1 MFWAQ
6 GFEGRGDE
14 GRGYIMMGT
23 RGGRVGCFF
32 RHVFFLHEILLD
44 RVYGLW
50 LINALLRKMRVLW
63 LSIEADVESC
73 SAHTRQTMDFRV

>member
-1 MFWAQ
+1 
-6 GFEGRGDE
+6 
-14 GRGYIMMGT
+14 MGT
-23 RGGRVGCFF
+23 RGGPGGMFF
-32 RHVFFLHEILLD
+32 QTFFFHEILLD

-50 LINALLRKMRVLW
+50 LFNALLRKMRVLW